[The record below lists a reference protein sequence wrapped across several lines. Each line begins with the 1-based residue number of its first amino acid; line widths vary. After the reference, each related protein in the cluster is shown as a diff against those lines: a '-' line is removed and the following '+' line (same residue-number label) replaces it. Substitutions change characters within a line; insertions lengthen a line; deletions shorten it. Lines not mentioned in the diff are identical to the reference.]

1 MLDTLLK
8 LTEIAALGTGSACA
22 IHLMVRGVRLK
33 YKRKRAKEIAAI
45 EARAYKKAEQ
55 DLAEKQRL
63 EAARLAEG
71 RKNLDPWSAIKEER
85 AYRKEATNGNVIH
98 LPYRP

>member
-8 LTEIAALGTGSACA
+8 LTEILALGTASVCA
-22 IHLMVRGVRLK
+22 LEFMIRRVRLK
-33 YKRKRAKEIAAI
+33 CRRKREAEIAAI

-63 EAARLAEG
+63 DAVRLAES
-71 RKNLDPWSAIKEER
+71 RKSIVWSAVQEER
-85 AYRKEATNGNVIH
+85 AYRKEATNGNVIQ

>member
-22 IHLMVRGVRLK
+22 IHLMVRGIRLK

-55 DLAEKQRL
+55 EFAEKQRL
-63 EAARLAEG
+63 EAARLAES
-71 RKNLDPWSAIKEER
+71 RKSIVWSAVQEER

>member
-8 LTEIAALGTGSACA
+8 LTEILALGTASICA
-22 IHLMVRGVRLK
+22 LDLMIRRIRLK
-33 YKRKRAKEIAAI
+33 RRRKREAEIAVI

-63 EAARLAEG
+63 KVEQLAES
-71 RKNLDPWSAIKEER
+71 RKRLDPWSAIQEER
-85 AYRKEATNGNVIH
+85 AYRKAANGNVIQ

>member
-8 LTEIAALGTGSACA
+8 LIEILALGTGSACA
-22 IHLMVRGVRLK
+22 IHLMVRGIRLK
-33 YKRKRAKEIAAI
+33 YRQKRAEEIAAI
-45 EARAYKKAEQ
+45 EARAYKKAEREFV
-55 DLAEKQRL
+55 EKQRL
-63 EAARLAEG
+63 EAARLAEE

-85 AYRKEATNGNVIH
+85 AYRKEATNGNVIQ